1 MSCSVVNASAFFPPP
16 PPPSDEG
23 PGWLA
28 LGVILALLSVSL
40 LTLGTNVQRYGLS
53 VVMARGS
60 CCGARGPVGCM
71 SCSTAVWAGGWLIYV
86 CGNGVYTFAVTLA
99 PATLCSAL
107 LGTAVVWNAGIS
119 RLLLGERLSVC
130 DYHGGVLIMGGIA
143 LSQVFGPTD
152 SIEHTAPQFA
162 ELFQS
167 AAGLVYLGLM
177 VSVRTAFERASR
189 AADADEARRA
199 G

>member
-99 PATLCSAL
+99 PATLQGSGSEARMT
-107 LGTAVVWNAGIS
+107 GAMVRVVSDQGAPAGRLEEDDILIGINDTDIS
-119 RLLLGERLSVC
+119 SWEFDDVC
-130 DYHGGVLIMGGIA
+130 DLLQATQEDGGGWPLRVMVLSKREIA
-143 LSQVFGPTD
+143 S
-152 SIEHTAPQFA
+152 EAPPPPIQ
-162 ELFQS
+162 QS
-167 AAGLVYLGLM
+167 SACIVM
-177 VSVRTAFERASR
+177 
-189 AADADEARRA
+189 
-199 G
+199 